1 MPTLDEKITGLL
13 SDIDSINARMKAL
26 KEENQQK
33 CSELDKAYYQKA
45 VENYPFPVGTKV
57 RVTVRSVF
65 GGRNIAYTAYLGEP
79 KATGFAK
86 PYKSYFYDTNPNGT
100 KSPRGHFMLN
110 ACHPSDIVRI
120 EKADET

>member
-26 KEENQQK
+26 KEENRQK

-57 RVTVRSVF
+57 RVTVRSISGSRDV
-65 GGRNIAYTAYLGEP
+65 AYTAYLGEP
-79 KATGFAK
+79 KSTGFAK
-86 PYKSYFYDTNPNGT
+86 PYKPYYYDTNFNGT
-100 KSPRGHFMLN
+100 KSCCGHIKLN
-110 ACHPSDIVRI
+110 ACHPSDIVKI
-120 EKADET
+120 EKAD